1 MDQAEI
7 ANAMFKRNL
16 FDGFIFSE
24 SDAEDTGHRRRVPMA
39 MIFNA
44 PNPYG
49 I

>member
-16 FDGFIFSE
+16 FDGFIASE
-24 SDAEDTGHRRRVPMA
+24 AEAEDTGHRRRVPLA
-39 MIFNA
+39 STFNR
-44 PNPYG
+44 PNRFG